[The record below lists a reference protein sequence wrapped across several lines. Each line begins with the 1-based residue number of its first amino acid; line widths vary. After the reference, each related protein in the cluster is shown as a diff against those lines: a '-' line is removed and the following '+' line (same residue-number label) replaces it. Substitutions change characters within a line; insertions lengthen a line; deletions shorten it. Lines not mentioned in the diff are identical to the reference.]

1 MVVIGDFA
9 RAATFDLNGGNKVY
23 NVFGSFSKREQRIID
38 ILFLCLWIKSIY
50 LLETV
55 EEAVSLSHCFYG

>member
-1 MVVIGDFA
+1 MVLAGCLKDGCYWRFA

-38 ILFLCLWIKSIY
+38 ILFLCL
-50 LLETV
+50 
-55 EEAVSLSHCFYG
+55 